1 MLAEKPIVTVKF
13 FENWINA
20 LEKNPESPLPDI
32 AHYIPP
38 LDATLADQFDEKL
51 FLPNEKRKTM
61 FKGKTFIFPQQN
73 SMSVAVEKAGGNAV
87 MDLNFDDVNQEVLLV
102 EWSVSQLSNQSSQ
115 LSGNPHAYSARL
127 ANIKSLGKRAIT
139 LKDISYAILECSTER
154 FCNPSCSTN
163 GSAANMS
170 SSLSQNFSQSYESCL
185 DKPEPPLKKK
195 KVEHFQDI
203 LNLEPPSKKVCLEKV
218 NIEVRNFPEI
228 SNIF

>member
-1 MLAEKPIVTVKF
+1 LLAEKPIVTVKF

-38 LDATLADQFDEKL
+38 LDATLADQFNDKL
-51 FLPNEKRKTM
+51 FLPNEKRKTI

-87 MDLNFDDVNQEVLLV
+87 MDLNFDDVSQEVILV
-102 EWSVSQLSNQSSQ
+102 EWSSQ

-127 ANIKSLGKRAIT
+127 ANIKFSGKRAIP

-195 KVEHFQDI
+195 KVEHFQI
-203 LNLEPPSKKVCLEKV
+203 LNLEPLSKKVCLEKV
-218 NIEVRNFPEI
+218 NIEVRNIPEI
-228 SNIF
+228 FNIF